1 MVYVLDTS
9 SLIVLGHY
17 FPNQFRSF
25 WKNLNALADVSRL
38 ISVSEVW
45 KELDNHNTR
54 RHLTDWLAARRGLFS
69 PPSTA
74 EMIFVSQIFAVSNFQ
89 SLVRKKNILEGSPVA
104 DPWVIASA
112 AVRDGCVVT
121 EEMERPNTVRIPTVC
136 RHFNVECTTL
146 EGLMSREGWE
156 Y

>member
-1 MVYVLDTS
+1 MVDVLDTS
-9 SLIVLGHY
+9 SFIVLGHY
-17 FPNQFRSF
+17 FPNQFPSF
-25 WKNLNALADVSRL
+25 WTNLNALADVGRL

-54 RHLTDWLAARRGLFS
+54 RHLTEWLAARRTLFS
-69 PPSTA
+69 TPSTA
-74 EMIFVSQIFAVSNFQ
+74 EMTFVAQIFSVSDFQ
-89 SLVRKKNILEGSPVA
+89 SLVRKKNILEGSLVA

-112 AVRDGCVVT
+112 AVRGGCVVT

-146 EGLMSREGWE
+146 EGLMSREEWQ